1 MKSKGITSFLRAAAV
16 GFGLLCSMSVFA
28 AEYSA
33 NFKGT
38 EITEFINTIG
48 RNLNKTI
55 IIDPSIHGQV
65 NVRSYNM
72 LDEHQYYQ
80 FFLNVLEVYGLAT
93 VDMPDGVIKV
103 VPVQNAK
110 TSAIHLASAKHPGE
124 GDEMVTRIVPVNNVS
139 VKELTPI
146 LRQLNDSNGGGN
158 VIHYAPSNVMMITG
172 RAAVVN
178 RMVDIIRQVDQA
190 DDKQIDIVRLKYASA
205 NEMVRVVNS
214 VINKT
219 DQKDQPQALIP
230 AVVADERTNSILVSG
245 NPKARGRIARL
256 VNQLDSELQ
265 SYGNTRVFYLKY
277 AHAKDLV
284 KVLQGV
290 SKTLVQQDNKAKGTT
305 QSGASG
311 QNFSI
316 ESFDDTNSLVITA
329 KPETMR
335 SLSKVIQ
342 QLDIRR
348 AQVHVEA
355 MIIEV
360 ADNDGANLGIQWLT
374 PAGGTQYTNGSNI
387 SISSIAA
394 GIYNA
399 QSTTSTDYSSSG
411 TSTSTSSDGDVS
423 DLANTLSSA
432 SGALVGFYN
441 QGWGAL
447 FQASRTN
454 TKNNILATPSITTLD
469 NQQASFLVGEE
480 VPIITGST
488 ASSDNSN
495 PFTTVERKEVGIKLT
510 VTPQI
515 NEGNAVQLKI
525 QQEVSGVNGQTSV
538 DVTFSKRQLDTTVLV
553 DSGQT
558 VVLSGL
564 IDNEVEQSVSKV
576 PLLGDIPYLGALFRS
591 SSSSQVKRNLMIFI
605 KPSIIRDS
613 SSMQDLSSRKYS
625 QIRALELYRQ
635 EMGIHL
641 MPNEKTPA
649 LPAFNTDLSDEM
661 LPPEVKKYLDQM
673 KHDHSNSSTVTTTA
687 PAAKE

>member
-1 MKSKGITSFLRAAAV
+1 MKSKGIKP
-16 GFGLLCSMSVFA
+16 LLCALVAGIGLWFSVSVTA

-38 EITEFINTIG
+38 DISEFINTIG

-93 VDMPDGVIKV
+93 VEMPDGVVKV
-103 VPVQNAK
+103 VPAQDAK
-110 TSAIHLASAKHPGE
+110 TSAIHLATDQNPGQ
-124 GDEMVTRIVPVNNVS
+124 GDEMVTRIVPVTNVS

-146 LRQLNDSNGGGN
+146 LRQLNDSSGGGN

-178 RMVDIIRQVDQA
+178 QMVEIIHKVDQA
-190 DDKQIDIVRLKYASA
+190 DDQHVDIVRLKYASA

-214 VINKT
+214 VISKS
-219 DQKDQPQALIP
+219 DQKDQPRSLIP
-230 AVVADERTNSILVSG
+230 TVVADERTNSLLVSG
-245 NPKARGRIARL
+245 NPKARQRIARL
-256 VNQLDSELQ
+256 INQLDSELQ

-290 SKTLVQQDNKAKGTT
+290 SKTLGKQASEAKGE
-305 QSGASG
+305 SSSSSASNA
-311 QNFSI
+311 NFSI

-348 AQVHVEA
+348 AQVHVQA
-355 MIIEV
+355 MIVEV
-360 ADNDGANLGIQWLT
+360 ADNDGANFGIQWLS
-374 PAGGTQYTNGSNI
+374 PGGGTQYSNGSNI
-387 SISSIAA
+387 ALSNVAA
-394 GIYNA
+394 GIYNV
-399 QSTTSTDYSSSG
+399 QSSTSTEYTSSG
-411 TSTSTSSDGDVS
+411 TSTSTASDGDVT
-423 DLANTLSSA
+423 DLQNTLSGA
-432 SGALVGFYN
+432 QGALLGFYN

-447 FQASRTN
+447 LQASRTN
-454 TKNNILATPSITTLD
+454 TKNNVLATPSITTLD

-488 ASSDNSN
+488 AASDNSN

-525 QQEVSGVNGQTSV
+525 QQEVSNVNGQTSV

-558 VVLSGL
+558 IVLSGL

-591 SSSSQVKRNLMIFI
+591 QSSSTVKRNLMIFI
-605 KPSIIRDS
+605 KPSIIRDAA
-613 SSMQDLSSRKYS
+613 SMHALSSRKYS

-635 EMGIHL
+635 EMGVKL
-641 MPNEKTPA
+641 MPGEKTPA
-649 LPAFNTDLSDEM
+649 LPEFNSDDGATI
-661 LPPEVKKYLDQM
+661 PKEVQKYLDEM
-673 KHDHSNSSTVTTTA
+673 NKNADASASKATG
-687 PAAKE
+687 K

>member
-1 MKSKGITSFLRAAAV
+1 MKSKGIKP
-16 GFGLLCSMSVFA
+16 LLCALVAGIGLWFSVSVTA

-38 EITEFINTIG
+38 DISEFINTIG

-93 VDMPDGVIKV
+93 VEMPDGVVKV
-103 VPVQNAK
+103 VPAQDAK
-110 TSAIHLASAKHPGE
+110 TSAIHLATDQNPGQ
-124 GDEMVTRIVPVNNVS
+124 GDEMVTRIVPVTNVS

-146 LRQLNDSNGGGN
+146 LRQLNDSSGGGN

-178 RMVDIIRQVDQA
+178 QMVEIIHKVDQA
-190 DDKQIDIVRLKYASA
+190 DDQHVDIVRLKYASA

-214 VINKT
+214 VISKS
-219 DQKDQPQALIP
+219 DQKDQPRSLIP
-230 AVVADERTNSILVSG
+230 TVVADERTNSLLVSG
-245 NPKARGRIARL
+245 NPKARQRIARL
-256 VNQLDSELQ
+256 INQLDSELQ

-290 SKTLVQQDNKAKGTT
+290 SKTLGKQASEAKGE
-305 QSGASG
+305 SSSSSASNA
-311 QNFSI
+311 NFSI

-348 AQVHVEA
+348 AQVHVQA
-355 MIIEV
+355 MIVEV
-360 ADNDGANLGIQWLT
+360 ADNDGANFGIQWLS
-374 PAGGTQYTNGSNI
+374 PGGGTQYSNGANIALSNV
-387 SISSIAA
+387 AA
-394 GIYNA
+394 GIYNV
-399 QSTTSTDYSSSG
+399 QSSTSTEYTSSG
-411 TSTSTSSDGDVS
+411 TSTSTASDGDVT
-423 DLANTLSSA
+423 DLQNTLSGA
-432 SGALVGFYN
+432 QGALLGFYN

-447 FQASRTN
+447 LQASRTN
-454 TKNNILATPSITTLD
+454 TKNNVLATPSITTLD

-488 ASSDNSN
+488 AASDNSN

-525 QQEVSGVNGQTSV
+525 QQEVSNVNGQTSV

-558 VVLSGL
+558 IVLSGL

-591 SSSSQVKRNLMIFI
+591 QSSSTVKRNLMIFI
-605 KPSIIRDS
+605 KPSIIRDAA
-613 SSMQDLSSRKYS
+613 SMHALSSRKYS

-635 EMGIHL
+635 EMGVKL
-641 MPNEKTPA
+641 MPGEKTPA
-649 LPAFNTDLSDEM
+649 LPEFNSDDGATI
-661 LPPEVKKYLDQM
+661 PKEVQKYLDEM
-673 KHDHSNSSTVTTTA
+673 NKNADASASKATG
-687 PAAKE
+687 K